1 MIKTII
7 AVRSMSCSKL
17 GALAIKAKSG
27 QGRTRHPRIAMAPP
41 PAEVKQKQMD
51 IAASL
56 DFPSGAV
63 LQYKPVPGQPALSPS
78 EEATIV
84 KALVQT
90 AGAMNA
96 IDSAMALLDE
106 ADTVASKRRRVEDVA
121 AQEELPGCRVEDAAA
136 QEELPGVAAP
146 ATPSM
151 PGQQEPAED
160 AQPTAKAAKGAEAAE
175 RGDEDA
181 REAEREAK
189 EATRKRA
196 EDEAEDKGVVVS
208 DEEGCE
214 GEGIADALPVY
225 CVSPTCCKC
234 KSLVDPLD
242 ARLIGRKQGV
252 WQCKVCSSRYS
263 QLHRRFGGW
272 PPAQFRE
279 ISEEERTEFW
289 KQAAIVAD
297 SKGLERLVVKTLEA
311 RVVAGRSAGSR
322 GQYLPLGAYEKMG
335 FDTQAIQERCSDVRE
350 HPILGTTYRVD
361 VEFQSK
367 ERTEQE
373 VQQEVVRSVQQQL
386 EKAKA
391 KAKAK
396 PKAKGKVKEDD
407 IAKPSKKM
415 TADATKVLA
424 KVTAATKNVRAA
436 VKMVGTSNLPEQ
448 HKTKL
453 QDQASVFQCVC
464 LFVSLLLFLLLL
476 LLFLLWSLLF

>member
-1 MIKTII
+1 
-7 AVRSMSCSKL
+7 MSGSKL
-17 GALAIKAKSG
+17 GALASKAKSG

-41 PAEVKQKQMD
+41 PAEVKQKQMN
-51 IAASL
+51 IAESL
-56 DFPSGAV
+56 GFPSGAV

-78 EEATIV
+78 EQATIV

-121 AQEELPGCRVEDAAA
+121 AQEELPG
-136 QEELPGVAAP
+136 VAAP

-151 PGQQEPAED
+151 PGQQEPAMPSLFSQEVKEAED
-160 AQPTAKAAKGAEAAE
+160 AQPTGISADNSPPKAAEGAEAAE

-464 LFVSLLLFLLLL
+464 LFVSLLLFLLFL